1 MTEISPNQTL
11 RSFCYADRHFARKA
25 NLRLRVSHCSKS
37 INITAGQTASHLILL
52 ILLLA
57 SAVQPCTPI
66 AYKTTG
72 INMLLDLPLGFWNLN
87 TGVGITMLKSGLFH
101 TS

>member
-11 RSFCYADRHFARKA
+11 RALPYGARSFALNA
-25 NLRLRVSHCSKS
+25 NLRCSLSHASKP

-72 INMLLDLPLGFWNLN
+72 INMLLNLPLGF
-87 TGVGITMLKSGLFH
+87 
-101 TS
+101 